1 MNIKTCKI
9 TGAHA
14 IRLAKRENLT
24 VHCHSNPIDD
34 GGEVSVGEARQIA
47 NEDPNLLYVLVTT
60 TGWRNAQGNHCD
72 GEGRTVEAYFG
83 GSRGMYLGPDDDGV
97 EPCWNDASLREFAY
111 ATDSGSG
118 VVKAASLEDA
128 YQALRP
134 KITDAQVDDRATL
147 WVEDSATGER
157 MTMGKDGAL

>member
-1 MNIKTCKI
+1 MSKTYKI
-9 TGAHA
+9 TGSDA
-14 IRLAKRENLT
+14 IRLAERDNLT
-24 VHCHSNPIDD
+24 VHCYANPICN
-34 GGEVSVGEARQIA
+34 GGPVTVGVARQIA
-47 NEDPNLLYVLVTT
+47 KDDPGLIHVMVVP

-72 GEGRTVEAYFG
+72 DEGRTVEVYFTSSG
-83 GSRGMYLGPDDDGV
+83 EYLGPDDDGV

-118 VVKAASLEDA
+118 AVKAASLEDA
-128 YQALRP
+128 YQALRS
-134 KITDAQVDDRATL
+134 KITDAQVDDGATL